1 MKIVL
6 IGYGKMGKTIE
17 SIAIQRGHV
26 ITEIIDIDNKNKIN
40 QDLKN
45 KCDVAI
51 EFSNPESSKTNIL
64 NCLNNGISVVSGTT
78 GWKLD
83 ESEFIEL
90 TKKTSTAFFYA
101 SNYSIGMNVFMEIN
115 KRLATLLNNYSDYE
129 AKIEETHH
137 IHKLDKPSGTAIS
150 LAKQIFEN
158 NSKYSNWELS
168 PTQNKQSLEVEAFRI
183 DEVFGDHKVI
193 WKNNIDTIEI
203 SHSASSRLG
212 FATGAILAAEYIFG
226 KTGYFTMK
234 NLLNF

>member
-90 TKKTSTAFFYA
+90 TKNQYGGEIIKKLCTHRTYSHNPFSTQTMRR
-101 SNYSIGMNVFMEIN
+101 G
-115 KRLATLLNNYSDYE
+115 
-129 AKIEETHH
+129 
-137 IHKLDKPSGTAIS
+137 
-150 LAKQIFEN
+150 
-158 NSKYSNWELS
+158 NS
-168 PTQNKQSLEVEAFRI
+168 
-183 DEVFGDHKVI
+183 
-193 WKNNIDTIEI
+193 
-203 SHSASSRLG
+203 
-212 FATGAILAAEYIFG
+212 
-226 KTGYFTMK
+226 
-234 NLLNF
+234 